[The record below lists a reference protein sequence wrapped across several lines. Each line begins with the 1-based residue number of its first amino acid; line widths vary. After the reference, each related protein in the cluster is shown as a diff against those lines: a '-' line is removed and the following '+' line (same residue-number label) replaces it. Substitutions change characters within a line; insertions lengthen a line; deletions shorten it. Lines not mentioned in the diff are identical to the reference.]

1 MTGILVT
8 GVSGQLGSEIK
19 ELSARFSGY
28 SFIFTDTPEMDIT
41 DAETV
46 MSFIKAAD
54 PAWIINC
61 AAYTDVDRAEDEEPL
76 ATLVNARGVENI
88 VNAISGTECHL
99 IHISTDYVFDGNS
112 PRPYTEEDK
121 TSPASAYGRSKYAG
135 ETAALACPRSI
146 VIRTSW
152 LYSSYGKN
160 FLRTILGN
168 AGSSQSINVVADQTG
183 SPTYAADLAA
193 AIMEIISGTIQNR
206 HNFVPGIFNYADEG
220 HCSWYDFATEIVVA
234 AGSECQVNA
243 VPGSAYPSK
252 VNRPAFSVL
261 DKTKIKETYNI
272 TIPHW
277 RASLIRCIIKI
288 NGQ

>member
-8 GVSGQLGSEIK
+8 GASGQLGSELK
-19 ELSARFSGY
+19 ELSSRFSGY

-41 DAETV
+41 DADAS
-46 MSFIKAAD
+46 MSFIKAAE

-61 AAYTDVDRAEDEEPL
+61 AAYTAVDRAEEEEPL

-88 VNAISGTECHL
+88 VNAIRATECRL

-121 TSPASAYGRSKYAG
+121 TSPASAYGRSKLAG

-160 FLRTILGN
+160 FVRTILGK
-168 AGSSQSINVVADQTG
+168 AGSSQSIGVVADQTG

-206 HNFVPGIFNYADEG
+206 LNFVPGIFNYADEG
-220 HCSWYDFATEIVVA
+220 HCSWFDLATEIVTA
-234 AGSECQVNA
+234 AGSECRVNA
-243 VPGSAYPSK
+243 VRSSAYPSR

-261 DKTKIKETYNI
+261 DKTKIKETYDI

-277 RASLIRCIIKI
+277 RASLNRCIIKI
-288 NGQ
+288 NGL

>member
-8 GVSGQLGSEIK
+8 GASGQLGSELK

-28 SFIFTDTPEMDIT
+28 SFTFTDTPEMDIT
-41 DAETV
+41 DADAA
-46 MSFIKAAD
+46 MSFIKSAD

-61 AAYTDVDRAEDEEPL
+61 AAYTAVDRAEEEEVL

-88 VNAISGTECHL
+88 VNAISGTECRL

-121 TSPASAYGRSKYAG
+121 TSPSSAYGRSKLAG

-160 FLRTILGN
+160 FVRTILGK
-168 AGSSQSINVVADQTG
+168 AGSSQSISVVSDQTG

-220 HCSWYDFATEIVVA
+220 HCSWFDLATEIVA
-234 AGSECQVNA
+234 SAGSECRVNA

-277 RASLIRCIIKI
+277 RASLNRCIIKI

>member
-8 GVSGQLGSEIK
+8 GASGQLGSELK
-19 ELSARFSGY
+19 ELSSRFSGY

-41 DAETV
+41 DGDAARA
-46 MSFIKAAD
+46 FIKSTE

-61 AAYTDVDRAEDEEPL
+61 AAFTAVDRAEDEEPL

-88 VNAISGTECHL
+88 VNAISGTECRL

-121 TSPASAYGRSKYAG
+121 TSPASAYGRSKLAG
-135 ETAALACPRSI
+135 ENAALACPLSI

-160 FLRTILGN
+160 FVRTILGK

-206 HNFVPGIFNYADEG
+206 HNFVPGIFNYANEG
-220 HCSWYDFATEIVVA
+220 HCSWFDLATEIVTA
-234 AGSECQVNA
+234 AGSECRVNA
-243 VPGSAYPSK
+243 VRSSAYPSK

-261 DKTKIKETYNI
+261 DKTKIKETYSI

-277 RASLIRCIIKI
+277 RASLNRCIIKI
-288 NGQ
+288 NGL

>member
-8 GVSGQLGSEIK
+8 GASGQLGSELK
-19 ELSARFSGY
+19 ELSGRFSGY

-41 DAETV
+41 DAEAA
-46 MSFIKAAD
+46 MSFIKSAE

-61 AAYTDVDRAEDEEPL
+61 AAYTAVDRAEDEEPL

-88 VNAISGTECHL
+88 VNAIRGTACRL

-121 TSPASAYGRSKYAG
+121 TSPSSAYGRSKLAG
-135 ETAALACPRSI
+135 ETAALGCPRSI

-160 FLRTILGN
+160 FVRTILAK
-168 AGSSQSINVVADQTG
+168 AGSSQSISVVADQTG

-220 HCSWYDFATEIVVA
+220 HCSWFDLATEIVAA
-234 AGSECQVNA
+234 AGSECRVNA
-243 VPGSAYPSK
+243 VLSSAYPSRVK
-252 VNRPAFSVL
+252 RPAFSVL

-277 RASLIRCIIKI
+277 RASLNRCIIKI
-288 NGQ
+288 NGL

>member
-1 MTGILVT
+1 MTGILIT
-8 GVSGQLGSEIK
+8 GSAGQLGSELK
-19 ELSARFSGY
+19 ELSAKFSGY

-41 DAETV
+41 DAV
-46 MSFIKAAD
+46 AAGAFIRESA
-54 PAWIINC
+54 PSWIINC
-61 AAYTDVDRAEDEEPL
+61 AAYTAVDKAEDEEAL
-76 ATLVNARGVENI
+76 ATLVNAKGVENI
-88 VNAISGTECHL
+88 VNAISGTECRL

-112 PRPYTEEDK
+112 PRPYTEDDMISP
-121 TSPASAYGRSKYAG
+121 TSSYGRSKLAG
-135 ETAALACPRSI
+135 EAAALACPRAM

-160 FLRTILGN
+160 FVRTILSK

-193 AIMEIISGTIQNR
+193 VIMEIISGTIQNR

-220 HCSWYDFATEIVVA
+220 HCSWFDLATEIVAA
-234 AGSECQVNA
+234 AGSECRVNA
-243 VPGSAYPSK
+243 VRSSAYPSVVK
-252 VNRPAFSVL
+252 RPAFSVL

-277 RASLIRCIIKI
+277 RVSLNKCISKI
-288 NGQ
+288 NRL

>member
-8 GVSGQLGSEIK
+8 GASGQLGSELK
-19 ELSARFSGY
+19 DLSSRFSGY

-41 DAETV
+41 NGEAA
-46 MSFIKAAD
+46 MSFIKTAE

-61 AAYTDVDRAEDEEPL
+61 AAYTAVDRAEEEEPL

-88 VNAISGTECHL
+88 VNAISGTECRL

-121 TSPASAYGRSKYAG
+121 TSPASAYGRSKLAG

-160 FLRTILGN
+160 FVRTILGK
-168 AGSSQSINVVADQTG
+168 AGSSQSISVVADQTG

-206 HNFVPGIFNYADEG
+206 LNFVPGIFNYANEG
-220 HCSWYDFATEIVVA
+220 HCSWFDLATEIVAA
-234 AGSECQVNA
+234 AGSECRVDA
-243 VPGSAYPSK
+243 VRSSAYPSK

-277 RASLIRCIIKI
+277 RASLNRCIIKI
-288 NGQ
+288 NGL

>member
-8 GVSGQLGSEIK
+8 GASGQLGSELK
-19 ELSARFSGY
+19 ELSSRFSGY

-41 DAETV
+41 NGEAA
-46 MSFIKAAD
+46 MSFIKTAE

-61 AAYTDVDRAEDEEPL
+61 AAYTAVDRAEDEESL

-88 VNAISGTECHL
+88 VNAISGTECRL

-121 TSPASAYGRSKYAG
+121 TSPASAYGRSKLAG

-160 FLRTILGN
+160 FVRTILGK
-168 AGSSQSINVVADQTG
+168 AGSSQNISVVADQTG

-206 HNFVPGIFNYADEG
+206 LNFVPGIFNYANEG
-220 HCSWYDFATEIVVA
+220 HCSWFDLATEIFAA
-234 AGSECQVNA
+234 AGSECRVDA
-243 VPGSAYPSK
+243 VRSSAYPSK

-277 RASLIRCIIKI
+277 RASLNRCIIKI

>member
-8 GVSGQLGSEIK
+8 GASGQLGSELK
-19 ELSARFSGY
+19 ELSSRFSGY

-41 DAETV
+41 DAEASR
-46 MSFIKAAD
+46 SFIKAAE

-61 AAYTDVDRAEDEEPL
+61 AAYTAVDRAEEEEPL

-88 VNAISGTECHL
+88 VNAISDTECRL

-121 TSPASAYGRSKYAG
+121 PSPASAYGRSKLAG

-160 FLRTILGN
+160 FVRTILGK
-168 AGSSQSINVVADQTG
+168 AGSSQNISVVADQTG

-206 HNFVPGIFNYADEG
+206 LNFVPGIFNYADEG
-220 HCSWYDFATEIVVA
+220 HCSWFDLATEIVAA
-234 AGSECQVNA
+234 AGSECRVNA
-243 VPGSAYPSK
+243 VRSSAYPSR

-261 DKTKIKETYNI
+261 DKTKIRETYNI

-277 RASLIRCIIKI
+277 RASLNRCIIKI
-288 NGQ
+288 NGL